1 MFKEKNKKYINNFI
15 FNKLLNQSQVYTSL
29 KRIKHTIK
37 EQMASL
43 INLQERQQMPNQD
56 LKDRKK

>member
-1 MFKEKNKKYINNFI
+1 
-15 FNKLLNQSQVYTSL
+15 VYTSL
-29 KRIKHTIK
+29 RRREYTIK
-37 EQMASL
+37 VQMASL

>member
-1 MFKEKNKKYINNFI
+1 
-15 FNKLLNQSQVYTSL
+15 VYTSL

-43 INLQERQQMPNQD
+43 INLQERLQMPNQD
-56 LKDRKK
+56 LYNSKSMKIKDTTNY